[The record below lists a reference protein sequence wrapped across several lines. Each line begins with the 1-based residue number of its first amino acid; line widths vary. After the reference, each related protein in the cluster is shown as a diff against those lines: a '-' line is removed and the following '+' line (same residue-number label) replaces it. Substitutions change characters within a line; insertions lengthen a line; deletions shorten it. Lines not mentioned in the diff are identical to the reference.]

1 MSLYRQDAT
10 GFVCEFATSPGSGY
24 TLISAQP
31 TDTLANR
38 VNWWRDVDVGNLTST
53 WHPSEIAGP
62 EVPGRDTNAG
72 SGINLMPN
80 DYASFEWAGSMPPN
94 YTSGMTVN
102 RTAAATYHGQYGVR
116 LTTTS
121 AGGTV
126 WLAASGSVFNI
137 ALSPSS
143 KWIVSAYVRPLT
155 NAAVSGTLRL
165 KTQGGTTHSASFTS
179 GASSSGWVRVSGVFD
194 LSADTSEFGQLGIS
208 LTNNSTSL
216 DIDALMLEEKIGP
229 YDTASVW
236 YSPWGNGLS
245 DGEIGPGTVT
255 QDKLFGS
262 LSSRIDLI
270 DASSLIPGSVNARL
284 ASQYDTLV
292 QQISEVSVGNGQ
304 FDSKIIWYFDQSSEI
319 TGWTG
324 TSASLAVSGGYL
336 TVTGTGSNPKFKTAT
351 IAVDGSAY
359 QLVRL
364 RVKRTGGSG
373 WNGTLR
379 YYYAGGSNTISL
391 AEPAQIGSEYVEA
404 SWDMAGLA
412 LWTAN
417 TITAVEIQ
425 LGTGSGDNYSI
436 DWMGVGRN
444 APGASYS
451 QVEAVRVLSDNKTRV
466 FYQTTA
472 PASGSNYTLKAND
485 LWFDTD
491 DGNKPYRWTGS
502 AWAETT
508 DTRLADSW
516 AEILD
521 IRNATANPSGAAA
534 QRINGISATASSK
547 NRTFYQASTSSPAS
561 PTTGDLW
568 YQTDQGN
575 KAFRW
580 NGSAWVETTD
590 TRLPAAVSSITNIET
605 AKIGY
610 CTIGGNTSVHGTKS
624 ACEAAGGTW
633 NVGLPW
639 ATAVKQVSITA
650 GNGQSAT
657 VQQQFEAIYGAGG
670 LRAQYSVKLDV
681 NGYVAGFGLYNEG
694 AGASGFI
701 VRADKF
707 VVGSA
712 GSNVVPFEVVSGT
725 TYIKAAMIKDASIT
739 SAKIGT
745 LNADKITGGFL
756 DMARINTGAI
766 TAEKIDSRGL
776 SIKDASGNVILAA
789 GTPLS
794 SGNITPAA
802 GWLNSNVTLLGLGY
816 TGAFDATRNTVWQ
829 QATAPTSGVS
839 SGDFW
844 VDTDDGNK
852 LYLRSGST
860 WVLRRDAG
868 IDAALTAA
876 ASAQDTADG
885 KIDSFYQTTAP
896 ASGMTLGDLWFDT
909 DDGNKLYRYNGSSW
923 VVAQDQSIGTAI
935 NDAAT
940 AQATADGKITTYFGT
955 SAPAGTKAFGDL
967 WYNDSTKLLQRW
979 TGSAWVTVSNAYTNT
994 NQLTDGAGL
1003 GTTANWATVA
1013 GRPTTL
1019 AALDATAAS
1028 DLDGKTVTFYQTSAP
1043 SGTVNDLWFDT
1054 DDGNKLYRYNGST
1067 WVVVQ
1072 DAGIAAAA
1080 SLANTAQAT
1089 ADGKI
1094 TTYYSTTAPSGTKTT
1109 GDLWYNS
1116 STRVLQRWNGSAWAT
1131 TGNYVENTNQL
1142 TDGAG
1147 LGSTANWSNIAN
1159 VPAFGGFAYLSSITS
1174 ANISTYIA
1182 GAAIGTAYIADAAI
1196 TSAKI
1201 ADASITNA
1209 DIANATI
1216 TGAKIATATI
1226 ATANIGDLQVTN
1238 AKIANLSVDSY
1249 KIADAAITTA
1259 KIGDAQIT
1267 GAKIGSA
1274 TITSA
1279 NIANATITAA
1289 DIANATITGAKI
1301 ANATITDANIASLNA
1316 SKITAGTIT
1325 ADKISA
1331 GTITADKII
1340 VGGITTDRIGE
1351 NAVTEI
1357 LGGGNSQTIYPAI
1370 GSWIVSASQSLPANS
1385 NRGKVIIQWTVSVA
1399 QWHGQGINVY
1409 LRVKKGSTVVSG
1421 FVGANGSASL
1431 FYIDSSPS
1439 TGTQSYTFEIYWV
1452 DSLGDY
1458 DYNGIPRDSY
1468 LYVMD
1473 VKR

>member
-1 MSLYRQDAT
+1 MALYRQTAT
-10 GFVCEFATSPGSGY
+10 GFVCEFATSPGSGF

-155 NAAVSGTLRL
+155 NAAVAGTLRL
-165 KTQGGTTHSASFTS
+165 KTQGGTTHSVSFTS

-194 LSADTSEFGQLGIS
+194 LSADTSEFGQLGVSI
-208 LTNNSTSL
+208 TNNSTSL

-255 QDKLFGS
+255 QDKLFGE
-262 LSSRIDLI
+262 LSDTIDLVRP
-270 DASSLIPGSVNARL
+270 DNFLPNSVNARL

-304 FDSKIIWYFDQSSEI
+304 FDSRIIWYFDQSSEI

-379 YYYAGGSNTISL
+379 YYYSGGSNTITV
-391 AEPAQIGSEYVEA
+391 AEPGSVGSEYVEVE
-404 SWDMAGLA
+404 WDMSAAA

-425 LGTGSGDNYSI
+425 LGIGSGDNYSI

-444 APGASYS
+444 APGASFS

-472 PASGSNYTLKAND
+472 PASDSNYTLKAND

-547 NRTFYQASTSSPAS
+547 NRTFYQASTSAPSS

-568 YQTDQGN
+568 FQTDQGN

-590 TRLPAAVSSITNIET
+590 TRLPTAVSSITNIES

-610 CTIGGNTSVHGTKS
+610 CTIGGNTSTHGDKS

-639 ATAVKQVSITA
+639 ATAVRQVSITA
-650 GNGQSAT
+650 ANGQSAT

-670 LRAQYSVKLDV
+670 LRAQYNVKLDV

-712 GSNVVPFEVVSGT
+712 GSNRTPFVIDGGV
-725 TYIKAAMIKDASIT
+725 TYIDAAVIKDGTIT

-766 TAEKIDSRGL
+766 TAEKM
-776 SIKDASGNVILAA
+776 AV
-789 GTPLS
+789 GT
-794 SGNITPAA
+794 I
-802 GWLNSNVTLLGLGY
+802 
-816 TGAFDATRNTVWQ
+816 
-829 QATAPTSGVS
+829 
-839 SGDFW
+839 
-844 VDTDDGNK
+844 
-852 LYLRSGST
+852 
-860 WVLRRDAG
+860 
-868 IDAALTAA
+868 
-876 ASAQDTADG
+876 
-885 KIDSFYQTTAP
+885 
-896 ASGMTLGDLWFDT
+896 
-909 DDGNKLYRYNGSSW
+909 
-923 VVAQDQSIGTAI
+923 
-935 NDAAT
+935 
-940 AQATADGKITTYFGT
+940 
-955 SAPAGTKAFGDL
+955 
-967 WYNDSTKLLQRW
+967 
-979 TGSAWVTVSNAYTNT
+979 
-994 NQLTDGAGL
+994 
-1003 GTTANWATVA
+1003 
-1013 GRPTTL
+1013 
-1019 AALDATAAS
+1019 TAAS
-1028 DLDGKTVTFYQTSAP
+1028 GV
-1043 SGTVNDLWFDT
+1043 
-1054 DDGNKLYRYNGST
+1054 
-1067 WVVVQ
+1067 
-1072 DAGIAAAA
+1072 
-1080 SLANTAQAT
+1080 
-1089 ADGKI
+1089 
-1094 TTYYSTTAPSGTKTT
+1094 
-1109 GDLWYNS
+1109 
-1116 STRVLQRWNGSAWAT
+1116 
-1131 TGNYVENTNQL
+1131 
-1142 TDGAG
+1142 
-1147 LGSTANWSNIAN
+1147 
-1159 VPAFGGFAYLSSITS
+1159 
-1174 ANISTYIA
+1174 
-1182 GAAIGTAYIADAAI
+1182 IADAAI
-1196 TSAKI
+1196 T
-1201 ADASITNA
+1201 
-1209 DIANATI
+1209 
-1216 TGAKIATATI
+1216 
-1226 ATANIGDLQVTN
+1226 N
-1238 AKIANLSVDSY
+1238 AKIDSLS
-1249 KIADAAITTA
+1249 
-1259 KIGDAQIT
+1259 
-1267 GAKIGSA
+1267 
-1274 TITSA
+1274 
-1279 NIANATITAA
+1279 
-1289 DIANATITGAKI
+1289 
-1301 ANATITDANIASLNA
+1301 A
-1316 SKITAGTIT
+1316 SKLTAGTINASVISVT
-1325 ADKISA
+1325 NLSASNITGGTLSVDRISA
-1331 GTITADKII
+1331 NSISGGKLTI
-1340 VGGITTDRIGE
+1340 GGVETG
-1351 NAVTEI
+1351 NLAASAVTKTYAGSNTVTNTI
-1357 LGGGNSQTIYPAI
+1357 AKYTAIQVFSQAITSSYGSLGPVLLNIS
-1370 GSWIVSASQSLPANS
+1370 VSAVNPNPA
-1385 NRGKVIIQWTVSVA
+1385 R
-1399 QWHGQGINVY
+1399 Y
-1409 LRVKKGSTVVSG
+1409 
-1421 FVGANGSASL
+1421 
-1431 FYIDSSPS
+1431 FYIRCIVQSNDGFSFFQEASVPPGTDAYALTVPMTIVQNPNGQSSR
-1439 TGTQSYTFEIYWV
+1439 TYTF
-1452 DSLGDY
+1452 
-1458 DYNGIPRDSY
+1458 
-1468 LYVMD
+1468 YVQFEDGFFGSMT
-1473 VKR
+1473 VTRTYSACALLLQR

>member
-1 MSLYRQDAT
+1 MSLYRQTAT

-165 KTQGGTTHSASFTS
+165 KTQGGATHSVSFTS

-216 DIDALMLEEKIGP
+216 DIDGLMLEEKIGP

-255 QDKLFGS
+255 QDKLFGE
-262 LSSRIDLI
+262 LSSTIDLVRP
-270 DASSLIPGSVNARL
+270 DNFLPNSVNARL

-379 YYYAGGSNTISL
+379 YYYSGGSNTITLS
-391 AEPAQIGSEYVEA
+391 EPAQIGSEYVEA
-404 SWDMAGLA
+404 SWDMSALA

-466 FYQTTA
+466 FYQTSA
-472 PASGSNYTLKAND
+472 PASDSNYTLKAND

-547 NRTFYQASTSSPAS
+547 NRTFYQASTSAPSSPV
-561 PTTGDLW
+561 TGDLW
-568 YQTDQGN
+568 FQTDQGN

-590 TRLPAAVSSITNIET
+590 TRLPAAVASITDIQD
-605 AKIGY
+605 ARIGY

-712 GSNVVPFEVVSGT
+712 GNNRTPFVIDGGV
-725 TYIKAAMIKDASIT
+725 TYIDAAVIKDGTIT

-802 GWLNSNVTLLGLGY
+802 GWLNSNVTLTNGTIQGIG
-816 TGAFDATRNTVWQ
+816 TGAG
-829 QATAPTSGVS
+829 TAVANSLLDS
-839 SGDFW
+839 
-844 VDTDDGNK
+844 
-852 LYLRSGST
+852 
-860 WVLRRDAG
+860 A
-868 IDAALTAA
+868 I
-876 ASAQDTADG
+876 ASAA
-885 KIDSFYQTTAP
+885 
-896 ASGMTLGDLWFDT
+896 
-909 DDGNKLYRYNGSSW
+909 
-923 VVAQDQSIGTAI
+923 
-935 NDAAT
+935 
-940 AQATADGKITTYFGT
+940 
-955 SAPAGTKAFGDL
+955 
-967 WYNDSTKLLQRW
+967 
-979 TGSAWVTVSNAYTNT
+979 
-994 NQLTDGAGL
+994 
-1003 GTTANWATVA
+1003 TTANW
-1013 GRPTTL
+1013 TT
-1019 AALDATAAS
+1019 
-1028 DLDGKTVTFYQTSAP
+1028 
-1043 SGTVNDLWFDT
+1043 
-1054 DDGNKLYRYNGST
+1054 
-1067 WVVVQ
+1067 
-1072 DAGIAAAA
+1072 
-1080 SLANTAQAT
+1080 
-1089 ADGKI
+1089 I
-1094 TTYYSTTAPSGTKTT
+1094 T
-1109 GDLWYNS
+1109 
-1116 STRVLQRWNGSAWAT
+1116 
-1131 TGNYVENTNQL
+1131 
-1142 TDGAG
+1142 
-1147 LGSTANWSNIAN
+1147 N

-1201 ADASITNA
+1201 ADATIESGKIKSLSADLIKTGTLDASGIT
-1209 DIANATI
+1209 
-1216 TGAKIATATI
+1216 
-1226 ATANIGDLQVTN
+1226 VTN
-1238 AKIANLSVDSY
+1238 
-1249 KIADAAITTA
+1249 
-1259 KIGDAQIT
+1259 
-1267 GAKIGSA
+1267 
-1274 TITSA
+1274 
-1279 NIANATITAA
+1279 
-1289 DIANATITGAKI
+1289 
-1301 ANATITDANIASLNA
+1301 LNA
-1316 SKITAGTIT
+1316 GSITAGTIT
-1325 ADKISA
+1325 ANKINMDGSNIGSGFLPIARLADGSISDIKLSGTLSA
-1331 GTITADKII
+1331 SRIAAGSITTAKLNFTPVQSTNVVASINATTEGLRIAGNRITIDGDVTFASGYNPSSKIASGGAATDINNNTTRISGGKIETGTLDADRINSGTITSKTITLN
-1340 VGGITTDRIGE
+1340 GGDIR
-1351 NAVTEI
+1351 
-1357 LGGGNSQTIYPAI
+1357 
-1370 GSWIVSASQSLPANS
+1370 SQSYTNS
-1385 NRGKVIIQWTVSVA
+1385 GGSQGWAISGAGDAIFNTVVVRNRGNLSTGVINKMVRFEYYPSVVPGTGWTT
-1399 QWHGQGINVY
+1399 
-1409 LRVKKGSTVVSG
+1409 L
-1421 FVGANGSASL
+1421 
-1431 FYIDSSPS
+1431 
-1439 TGTQSYTFEIYWV
+1439 TGTQSDFYPIAAVGAICNFHISISMQCALVLSGFRVRVDVIGGSITKTFYDDVYNNDSGRVDQRHISGTTSIIYTVPSWGFFRIFVEAKYQSGGSQQINNV
-1452 DSLGDY
+1452 AITVIEG
-1458 DYNGIPRDSY
+1458 PP
-1468 LYVMD
+1468 
-1473 VKR
+1473 

>member
-1 MSLYRQDAT
+1 MALYRQDAT
-10 GFVCEFATSPGSGY
+10 GFVCEFATNPGSGF

-38 VNWWRDVDVGNLTST
+38 VNWWRDIDVGSLTST

-94 YTSGMTVN
+94 YTSGMAVN

-155 NAAVSGTLRL
+155 NAAVAGTLRL
-165 KTQGGTTHSASFTS
+165 KTQGGTTHNVSFTS

-194 LSADTSEFGQLGIS
+194 LSADTSEFGQLGVSI
-208 LTNNSTSL
+208 TNNSTSL

-255 QDKLFGS
+255 QDKLFGE
-262 LSSRIDLI
+262 LSDTIDLVRP
-270 DASSLIPGSVNARL
+270 DNFLPNSVNARL

-359 QLVRL
+359 QSVRM
-364 RVKRTGGSG
+364 RVKRVGGSG
-373 WNGTLR
+373 WTGTLR
-379 YYYAGGSNTISL
+379 YYYSGGSNTITV
-391 AEPAQIGSEYVEA
+391 AEPGSVGSEYVEVE
-404 SWDMAGLA
+404 WDMSAAA

-444 APGASYS
+444 APGASFS

-472 PASGSNYTLKAND
+472 PASDSNYTLKAND

-547 NRTFYQASTSSPAS
+547 NRTFYQASTSAPSSPV
-561 PTTGDLW
+561 TGDLW
-568 YQTDQGN
+568 FQTDQGN

-590 TRLPAAVSSITNIET
+590 TRLPTAVSSITNIET

-610 CTIGGNTSVHGTKS
+610 CTIGGNTSTHGDKS

-639 ATAVKQVSITA
+639 ATAVRQVSITA
-650 GNGQSAT
+650 ANGQSAT

-670 LRAQYSVKLDV
+670 LRAQYNVKLDV

-712 GSNVVPFEVVSGT
+712 GSNVVPFEIVSGT
-725 TYIKAAMIKDASIT
+725 TYIKAAMIQDASIT

-756 DMARINTGAI
+756 DMARINAGAI
-766 TAEKIDSRGL
+766 TAAKM
-776 SIKDASGNVILAA
+776 AV
-789 GTPLS
+789 GT
-794 SGNITPAA
+794 I
-802 GWLNSNVTLLGLGY
+802 
-816 TGAFDATRNTVWQ
+816 
-829 QATAPTSGVS
+829 
-839 SGDFW
+839 
-844 VDTDDGNK
+844 
-852 LYLRSGST
+852 
-860 WVLRRDAG
+860 
-868 IDAALTAA
+868 
-876 ASAQDTADG
+876 
-885 KIDSFYQTTAP
+885 
-896 ASGMTLGDLWFDT
+896 
-909 DDGNKLYRYNGSSW
+909 
-923 VVAQDQSIGTAI
+923 
-935 NDAAT
+935 
-940 AQATADGKITTYFGT
+940 
-955 SAPAGTKAFGDL
+955 
-967 WYNDSTKLLQRW
+967 
-979 TGSAWVTVSNAYTNT
+979 
-994 NQLTDGAGL
+994 
-1003 GTTANWATVA
+1003 
-1013 GRPTTL
+1013 
-1019 AALDATAAS
+1019 TAAS
-1028 DLDGKTVTFYQTSAP
+1028 
-1043 SGTVNDLWFDT
+1043 
-1054 DDGNKLYRYNGST
+1054 
-1067 WVVVQ
+1067 
-1072 DAGIAAAA
+1072 GI
-1080 SLANTAQAT
+1080 
-1089 ADGKI
+1089 
-1094 TTYYSTTAPSGTKTT
+1094 
-1109 GDLWYNS
+1109 
-1116 STRVLQRWNGSAWAT
+1116 
-1131 TGNYVENTNQL
+1131 
-1142 TDGAG
+1142 
-1147 LGSTANWSNIAN
+1147 
-1159 VPAFGGFAYLSSITS
+1159 
-1174 ANISTYIA
+1174 
-1182 GAAIGTAYIADAAI
+1182 IADAAI

-1201 ADASITNA
+1201 ASLSA
-1209 DIANATI
+1209 D
-1216 TGAKIATATI
+1216 K
-1226 ATANIGDLQVTN
+1226 L
-1238 AKIANLSVDSY
+1238 
-1249 KIADAAITTA
+1249 
-1259 KIGDAQIT
+1259 
-1267 GAKIGSA
+1267 
-1274 TITSA
+1274 
-1279 NIANATITAA
+1279 
-1289 DIANATITGAKI
+1289 
-1301 ANATITDANIASLNA
+1301 
-1316 SKITAGTIT
+1316 TAGTINGSNITVTNLNATNITTGTLNGALVGSGVSGTNITTGTLNASLVNVTNLNASNITTGALSASRIDSGTLTSKTITVNGGAIKSQGFLSGSAGWQIDGAGNAEFNTVMVRTKNIELESVTRSGGFGASINTTIASGASQNFWTPNQAAT
-1325 ADKISA
+1325 AYRGKISFVSNITLQA
-1331 GTITADKII
+1331 WGLPSGTSSSF
-1340 VGGITTDRIGE
+1340 RY
-1351 NAVTEI
+1351 
-1357 LGGGNSQTIYPAI
+1357 TIAI
-1370 GSWIVSASQSLPANS
+1370 Y
-1385 NRGKVIIQWTVSVA
+1385 R
-1399 QWHGQGINVY
+1399 
-1409 LRVKKGSTVVSG
+1409 
-1421 FVGANGSASL
+1421 
-1431 FYIDSSPS
+1431 
-1439 TGTQSYTFEIYWV
+1439 
-1452 DSLGDY
+1452 
-1458 DYNGIPRDSY
+1458 NGIPVRTTSGTSPTMFSNADTFEVVVVY
-1468 LYVMD
+1468 LDDDLDNNATTYTFSFQNNAAYS
-1473 VKR
+1473 VKAVALYQFWNELKR